1 MVSIINCPLI
11 LNDNENVSV
20 QFNNSNVCKEDIIQ
34 GYRYRYNHIDCEHKK
49 FTFIQ
54 KVPVHF
60 AAPGSRLN
68 SSFRCA
74 KMRVSIAL
82 ATLSCEKNRKSNL

>member
-1 MVSIINCPLI
+1 MFFI
-11 LNDNENVSV
+11 LNDNENENVSV

-74 KMRVSIAL
+74 KMRYFFLFPLSLSIIVYL
-82 ATLSCEKNRKSNL
+82 FL